1 MYGVCSAIFYR
12 RMRICKIFWCFLF
25 PRNFTQPEICSTY
38 LMTDSFGQRR
48 LNLCCLQ
55 ACSKCS
61 VITPQ
66 GKVHGSLSALL
77 YQARVSSATR
87 GCSLARGSTNVEP
100 PHSLPARRILV
111 GQHSSRPAIYPS
123 TYLQQPSRIG
133 RSKAA
138 SPRITCM
145 VSVNSLLPKHY
156 NSSA

>member
-12 RMRICKIFWCFLF
+12 RMRICKIFGCFLF
-25 PRNFTQPEICSTY
+25 PRNFTQLKICSTY

-55 ACSKCS
+55 ACSK
-61 VITPQ
+61 
-66 GKVHGSLSALL
+66 VHGSLSALL
-77 YQARVSSATR
+77 QARVSSATR

-100 PHSLPARRILV
+100 PHSLPARRVLV

-138 SPRITCM
+138 SPRITRM